1 MVKTL
6 LIDSDN
12 LFRIGINAVKYYHNE
27 KHVGGIYHFVNTL
40 RRFIENYNFD
50 KVVVFWDGENNTITR
65 KRIYH
70 KYKESRRKPSEESDI
85 ESFQYQKTRI
95 NQYLEEMF
103 VRSIEVEDNESDDL
117 IAYYCQISP
126 TENKTI
132 FSGDRDLLQ
141 LISDNVSVYSPN
153 TKEFYKMGDK
163 ITLYENP
170 IPHYN
175 IATYKI
181 LIGDKSDNIDGI
193 YSLGEK
199 KLVNFFPEIL
209 DKPTTVSDI
218 LKRSEDLL
226 RENKDSNV
234 LKNLLSGRTKDG
246 IFGDEFFQINEQIIN
261 LSNPLIT
268 EEAKKI
274 VELYCRESLDPDG
287 RGYKT
292 LIRLMNEDGLFK
304 FLPKYQDGWVDFI
317 RPFLKL
323 TRKEKR
329 NFKQYK

>member
-70 KYKESRRKPSEESDI
+70 KYKESRRKPLEESDI